1 MSDAA
6 PLTSGLGEGVG
17 GFSVGGFSVATSAR
31 NVVSGL
37 VGGRGLIACFGSLNS
52 VVY

>member
-6 PLTSGLGEGVG
+6 PLTSGLGEG
-17 GFSVGGFSVATSAR
+17 VGGFSVATSAR